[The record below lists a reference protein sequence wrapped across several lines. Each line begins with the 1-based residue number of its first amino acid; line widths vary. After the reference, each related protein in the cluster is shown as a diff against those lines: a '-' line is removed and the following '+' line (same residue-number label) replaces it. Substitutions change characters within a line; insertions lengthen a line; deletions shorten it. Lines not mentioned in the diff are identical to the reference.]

1 MGINLILLEVLEMI
15 IFQPKKIFKIKDQ
28 KIIKKDND
36 NDNDNDKEKD
46 KENKKRKTR
55 L

>member
-36 NDNDNDKEKD
+36 NDNDKD